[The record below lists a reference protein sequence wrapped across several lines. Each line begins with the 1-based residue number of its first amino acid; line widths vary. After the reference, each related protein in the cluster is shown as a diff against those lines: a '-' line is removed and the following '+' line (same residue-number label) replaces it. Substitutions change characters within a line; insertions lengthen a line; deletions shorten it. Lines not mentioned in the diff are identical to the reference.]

1 MTDVFGNYVIQ
12 KLFEYGSP
20 EERKDLANQL
30 EGQILPLSL
39 QMYGCRVV
47 QKAVEV
53 IDIEQ
58 KARLVRE
65 LDGHVMRCVRDQNGN
80 HVIQKCIESIPT
92 DKIHFIISSFR
103 GQAALS
109 THPMVVVSYSLKI
122 SFVWGV
128 WKRVLE
134 HCKDKSQTQFIVDE
148 ILDSVYSL
156 AQDQYGNYVTQHV
169 LETGKPDERSK
180 IIEKLSGSVAELCLH
195 KFASNVV
202 ERCLEYSDSASRAIL
217 VKEIIGDGDNDDNL
231 LIMMKDQYANYVIQ
245 KILQI
250 CSSEQQDMLLG
261 LIKNHLTVLK
271 KYTYG
276 KHIVARFEELRGE
289 GNVQSSGP
297 FVHIRVL
304 DPPGRCVWNLW
315 VVFGTTDL
323 NLSE

>member
-65 LDGHVMRCVRDQNGN
+65 LDGH
-80 HVIQKCIESIPT
+80 
-92 DKIHFIISSFR
+92 HFQHI
-103 GQAALS
+103 L
-109 THPMVVVSYSLKI
+109 MVVVSYSLKY

-180 IIEKLSGSVAELCLH
+180 IIEKLSGSIAELCLH

-217 VKEIIGDGDNDDNL
+217 VKEIIGDGDIDDNL
-231 LIMMKDQYANYVIQ
+231 LKSKRQNRRAGVSRV
-245 KILQI
+245 K
-250 CSSEQQDMLLG
+250 LL
-261 LIKNHLTVLK
+261 
-271 KYTYG
+271 
-276 KHIVARFEELRGE
+276 EL
-289 GNVQSSGP
+289 
-297 FVHIRVL
+297 L
-304 DPPGRCVWNLW
+304 
-315 VVFGTTDL
+315 
-323 NLSE
+323 